1 MPVVD
6 RRSSKTTKKNRV
18 TISISGEVQKR
29 LTKIGSQYGLKFSH
43 MLERAARYYLAE
55 FEDLEEALYRS
66 KHEEEHLTLE
76 ETKKFI
82 GLDS

>member
-1 MPVVD
+1 MPAG
-6 RRSSKTTKKNRV
+6 RRPPRSSNKNRV
-18 TISISGEVQKR
+18 TISINEEVRER
-29 LTKIGSQYGLKFSH
+29 LSKIGSQYGLKLSH

-82 GLDS
+82 GLED

>member
-1 MPVVD
+1 MSVGQGPSK
-6 RRSSKTTKKNRV
+6 SSNKSRV
-18 TISISGEVQKR
+18 TISINAEVRER
-29 LTKIGSQYGLKFSH
+29 LLKIGSQYGLKLSN

>member
-6 RRSSKTTKKNRV
+6 RKSSKSTNKNRV
-18 TISISGEVQKR
+18 TISISGDVKER
-29 LTKIGSQYGLKFSH
+29 LAKIGSQYGLKLSH